1 MTRRVWL
8 PLALAAAMAPTGAFA
23 QTAPTPPERPT
34 EAPARTPL
42 VPAPAAPP
50 TLPEVLTP
58 QPNGMTAE
66 QAASRAIR
74 ASAQVRAAA
83 ANIDAADAARTEAA
97 YGMIPQVTL
106 SARYTRLSE
115 ITAPRLSFGSAAAFC
130 INQQTAAL
138 YAGTTNAAGQTVCV
152 NPRDSQPPPSTGG
165 SAGFSFPVILD
176 QFAIRA
182 SLAVPL
188 TDIPFR
194 LARLYEAAGRTADAR
209 RLDAEATRAQAAAD
223 GRVAFYEY
231 LRTQAQVAITSQAV
245 DAARRHRE
253 DLARFV
259 EAGTVA
265 RVELLRV
272 EAQVAEA
279 ERLVVMA
286 REGAAVAEANARIR
300 LDLQPGERIVLGEAL
315 DAPADVPSNAQA
327 LIDQAWHSRPELTSL
342 ERQISAL
349 DANLSA
355 IRAGYFPSVFA
366 QANLDVANPNQRFV
380 PAAQEW
386 NTTWDATIQLQW
398 SPSAA
403 IQAGATA
410 SRVAAQREAVR
421 AQIGALA
428 AGVELEVRGAW
439 TNIQG
444 ARAAIEA
451 STRQLTAAEESYRVR
466 RERFTAGSA
475 VSSDLTDAENDL
487 LRARFAVMNAHVD
500 MRVAL
505 ARLRRAIGTPEP
517 R

>member
-1 MTRRVWL
+1 MMTRRVSL
-8 PLALAAAMAPTGAFA
+8 ALTLAVAAMPLAAFGQRAPTNTDEPARPAVAAAPT
-23 QTAPTPPERPT
+23 
-34 EAPARTPL
+34 
-42 VPAPAAPP
+42 PAAPP
-50 TLPEVLTP
+50 TLPEVLLP
-58 QPNGMTAE
+58 QPGGMTAE

-74 ASAQVRAAA
+74 ASAQVRAAS
-83 ANIDAADAARTEAA
+83 ANIDAADAACTEAA
-97 YGMIPQVTL
+97 FGMIPQISL

-115 ITAPRLSFGSAAAFC
+115 ITPPRLSFGSAASFC
-130 INQQTAAL
+130 VNPQSAAL
-138 YAGTTNAAGQTVCV
+138 YAGTTGPMGQTVCL

-176 QFAIRA
+176 QFAVRA
-182 SLAVPL
+182 TVAVPI

-231 LRTQAQVAITSQAV
+231 LRTQAQVSLASQAV
-245 DAARRHRE
+245 DTVRRHRE
-253 DLARFV
+253 DLSRFV

-300 LDLQPGERIVLGEAL
+300 LDIRPGERIVLGEAL
-315 DAPADVPSNAQA
+315 DAAVDVPSVAQP
-327 LIDQAWHSRPELTSL
+327 LIDQAWHSRPELSSL

-355 IRAGYFPSVFA
+355 VRAGYFPSVVA
-366 QANLDVANPNQRFV
+366 QANVDVANPNQRFV
-380 PAAQEW
+380 PNTQEW
-386 NTTWDATIQLQW
+386 NTTWDATLQVQW
-398 SPSAA
+398 SLSGA

-466 RERFTAGSA
+466 RERFSAGSA

-487 LRARFAVMNAHVD
+487 LRARFALMNAHVD
-500 MRVAL
+500 LRVAL

-517 R
+517 H